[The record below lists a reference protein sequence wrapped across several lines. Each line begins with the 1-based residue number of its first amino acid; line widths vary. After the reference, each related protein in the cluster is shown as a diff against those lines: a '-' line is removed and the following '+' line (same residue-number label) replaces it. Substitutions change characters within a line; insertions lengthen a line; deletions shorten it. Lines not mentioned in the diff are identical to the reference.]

1 MILFLQPKEYCMNT
15 KRCTGL
21 AVVALFAVA
30 SIASVFAQDN
40 AKWTGTWKMIP
51 ARSKFTGDG
60 PASVVIKLD
69 LKEGTLTETMTIG
82 TDNGERAFTATYT
95 TDGKVT
101 SQEVMGR
108 TAKTFAKWEKDV
120 LVIDFNADGRAF
132 VRKFSLSEDGKTM
145 TVAVH
150 QSGDQGDRDET
161 LVMEKQ

>member
-1 MILFLQPKEYCMNT
+1 MIQ
-15 KRCTGL
+15 
-21 AVVALFAVA
+21 
-30 SIASVFAQDN
+30 
-40 AKWTGTWKMIP
+40 AK
-51 ARSKFTGDG
+51 SKFTGDG
-60 PASVVIKLD
+60 PASIVIKLE
-69 LKEGTLTETMTIG
+69 LKDGTLTETMTVG

-101 SQEVMGR
+101 SQEVLGR

-150 QSGDQGDRDET
+150 QSNDQGDRDEMMV
-161 LVMEKQ
+161 LEKQ